1 MPRHTREQHRGEVA
15 SSCCYMC
22 KAATWGPPS
31 QTQCCRWMN
40 HLDPT
45 IKREGWSAEEDRKLI
60 QKQQEL
66 GNQWAKIAQS
76 LPGRTDNAIKNR
88 W

>member
-1 MPRHTREQHRGEVA
+1 
-15 SSCCYMC
+15 
-22 KAATWGPPS
+22 
-31 QTQCCRWMN
+31 MN

-60 QKQQEL
+60 EKQQEL